1 MFGIARDAVVLV
13 AVLATT
19 SAVALLATGFGRLEG
34 PQTDVAVPPP
44 AGRTVVAE
52 LFTSEGCSSC
62 PPADAFAMRL
72 AHEPFAPGVRV
83 LVLGE
88 HVDYWDRLGW
98 RDPFSSP
105 AYSNRQSEYE
115 TRLFHSGTVYTPQ
128 IVIDGQLQEVGSNEN
143 AVRRAIARAAHDPKL
158 GVSVTAEPVDA
169 AHLRVQVHVSTAPGV
184 SIGERADV
192 LVALTEDQLTTDV
205 QRGENRGRLL
215 KHVAVVRSLTVLGS
229 FTALNVFSATTSIP
243 LSSSWAI
250 RNLAA
255 VAFVQER
262 QSRRIVGSGSATVD
276 RRRNES

>member
-1 MFGIARDAVVLV
+1 
-13 AVLATT
+13 
-19 SAVALLATGFGRLEG
+19 
-34 PQTDVAVPPP
+34 
-44 AGRTVVAE
+44 
-52 LFTSEGCSSC
+52 
-62 PPADAFAMRL
+62 
-72 AHEPFAPGVRV
+72 
-83 LVLGE
+83 
-88 HVDYWDRLGW
+88 
-98 RDPFSSP
+98 
-105 AYSNRQSEYE
+105 
-115 TRLFHSGTVYTPQ
+115 
-128 IVIDGQLQEVGSNEN
+128 
-143 AVRRAIARAAHDPKL
+143 
-158 GVSVTAEPVDA
+158 
-169 AHLRVQVHVSTAPGV
+169 VQVHVSTAPGV